1 MRYHAFRGTDTHLL
15 RESRSQS
22 DLCHVYVGCR
32 CIQNWLISVIAI
44 GWIQMMDT
52 HHWSMSIS
60 NIKRIPKLW
69 NISFPIGF
77 QFSNCYWWISN
88 MSISSN
94 CPTGFH
100 KETPKFP
107 TSADKAA
114 IARWTAK
121 ASKAHGI
128 RSFSNTKVPLAEV
141 WLMKYIPWWQQQYG
155 WYHQFFG
162 RSPYCF
168 WWNHVKS
175 LGFWGGEIKKLIP
188 LVTSSFST
196 RWSRWTPSLISRF
209 GRLEPGLQVKEPKN
223 LRWKLKMSH
232 FYHFV
237 DESPKRSSHFHCQ
250 LTQENWLGDSR
261 LRF

>member
-1 MRYHAFRGTDTHLL
+1 
-15 RESRSQS
+15 
-22 DLCHVYVGCR
+22 
-32 CIQNWLISVIAI
+32 
-44 GWIQMMDT
+44 MMDI

-94 CPTGFH
+94 FPTGFH

-121 ASKAHGI
+121 AGI
-128 RSFSNTKVPLAEV
+128 RSFSNTKVPLAEF
-141 WLMKYIPWWQQQYG
+141 WLMKYSLMTTTIWVISPIFW
-155 WYHQFFG
+155 
-162 RSPYCF
+162 RSPYFF

-175 LGFWGGEIKKLIP
+175 CEILCFWGRNHNWSHWLHP
-188 LVTSSFST
+188 LFRNADPAVCFHFWFFDFSVRSPRARPAGKGT
-196 RWSRWTPSLISRF
+196 NW
-209 GRLEPGLQVKEPKN
+209 N
-223 LRWKLKMSH
+223 LRWRLKMSH
-232 FYHFV
+232 FYQFV